1 MWFFKSKEEK
11 EVIEELVVDKIVA
24 FTRDVGQ
31 SINNISGFCES
42 ADFKVELDLKLQIKD
57 WGIVLNV
64 NSNASKEKSK
74 RHQIN

>member
-11 EVIEELVVDKIVA
+11 VIEEPVVDKIVA
-24 FTRDVGQ
+24 LTRDFGQ

-57 WGIVLNV
+57 WGIALNV